1 MGQWT
6 IKPAWQFV
14 LFAVLLTIVLVQ
26 AFPQVNLRDTAFH
39 DGTDP
44 LVIHAQSTS
53 APSVLTSAVP
63 FQIALVRYVAQSA
76 QDAAVQPAHVATHP
90 LTTLDGF
97 LRC

>member
-6 IKPAWQFV
+6 IKPAWKFV

-53 APSVLTSAVP
+53 APVALTSAVP
-63 FQIALVRYVAQSA
+63 FQFALARHAAQSA
-76 QDAAVQPAHVATHP
+76 REPVFQPAHVATHS
-90 LTTLDGF
+90 LTILDGF